1 MRKCVVALSLLVV
14 ALGCSQSAP
23 VPKAL
28 PPKTTPAPQLGA
40 RPAPQA
46 ERVSLKTGMV
56 YQSSVAVVLA
66 SEDKGGVSQTLP
78 PNGYF
83 QVLGAQ
89 PDGWYQ
95 VVVSD
100 GANNWTMW
108 LDGTTLTMGNL
119 RESPPPQVTAPPP
132 PAYYQQAPAPG
143 TQNAGGTDQVYIT
156 NTGKK
161 FHRAGCRYLSRSQ
174 IPCSR
179 ADAQS
184 RGYTACSVC
193 SP

>member
-1 MRKCVVALSLLVV
+1 MRKCIAIALTLLVV

-23 VPKAL
+23 VPKAA
-28 PPKTTPAPQLGA
+28 PPKTSPAPQLGA

-56 YQSSVAVVLA
+56 YQSGVAVALA
-66 SEDKGGVSQTLP
+66 SEVKGSVSQTLP

-83 QVLGAQ
+83 EVVSAQ

-100 GANNWTMW
+100 GSNNWTMW

-119 RESPPPQVTAPPP
+119 RESPQPKVTAPPP
-132 PAYYQQAPAPG
+132 TYYQQAPAPS
-143 TQNAGGTDQVYIT
+143 TQTGGGTDQVYIT

-161 FHRAGCRYLSRSQ
+161 YHRAGCRYLSKSQ
-174 IPCSR
+174 IAISR
-179 ADAQS
+179 SDAHA
-184 RGYTACSVC
+184 RGYGACSVC
-193 SP
+193 RP